1 MKFHQRKPRSIV
13 NNVNQVSDRNR
24 GENERVNC
32 PLCTRRLKGQVRGT
46 PVVTVTRVASTCKPR
61 SRPCTDTTVRVA
73 LTTVS
78 VVSRAR
84 AGLARLGYCVTAAVF
99 SSVQQ
104 QQWWWWWW
112 ARLAS
117 DRSITQTIDT
127 HTDTKPWSS
136 WLNRQKRLCY
146 LLYYYTD
153 RGLVPKNSS
162 GGGGID

>member
-1 MKFHQRKPRSIV
+1 M
-13 NNVNQVSDRNR
+13 
-24 GENERVNC
+24 
-32 PLCTRRLKGQVRGT
+32 
-46 PVVTVTRVASTCKPR
+46 TVTSVASTCKPS

-78 VVSRAR
+78 VVRRAR

-99 SSVQQ
+99 SSRSAAAVVVVV
-104 QQWWWWWW
+104 
-112 ARLAS
+112 AVVVVGRAS

-146 LLYYYTD
+146 STTLLGALYLKIVEAALTD
-153 RGLVPKNSS
+153 
-162 GGGGID
+162 